1 MMEGGG
7 DKRENIAKI
16 TQIATIFSLKTICN
30 QNQILVQYNR
40 EEGGENE
47 KASKDKSNK
56 IETTFLFFKKKL
68 RANILKTC

>member
-1 MMEGGG
+1 MMEGD

-40 EEGGENE
+40 EEGVEKE
-47 KASKDKSNK
+47 KASKDKATK
-56 IETTFLFFKKKL
+56 
-68 RANILKTC
+68 